1 MRTIQQ
7 IGEIQKYETPP
18 LVIENALASSKVQ
31 FLLDY
36 YYNSNNVIEKN
47 TGLKDKDGLYI
58 YENDVWQRDK
68 PVYRNGRVWIN
79 CPGREG
85 VLLVFKAGHQWS
97 IEEEEDCESTDG
109 YIIGTIHDVDNI

>member
-1 MRTIQQ
+1 MNNLEHIEFRYWDTINR
-7 IGEIQKYETPP
+7 KYVVSINSTTPY
-18 LVIENALASSKVQ
+18 I
-31 FLLDY
+31 
-36 YYNSNNVIEKN
+36 IEKN

-85 VLLVFKAGHQWS
+85 TLLVFHIGTQWS
-97 IEEEEDCESTDG
+97 IQEEEDCESTDG
-109 YIIGTIHDVDNI
+109 YIIGTIHDIDNI